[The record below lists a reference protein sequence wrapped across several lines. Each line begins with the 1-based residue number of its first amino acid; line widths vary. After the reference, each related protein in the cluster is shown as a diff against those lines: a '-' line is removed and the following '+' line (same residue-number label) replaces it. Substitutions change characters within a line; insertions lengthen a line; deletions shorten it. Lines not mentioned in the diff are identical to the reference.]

1 MGWTPGGRDCVL
13 FLDSGDGHM
22 NVCLVF
28 FKPNVCCMYIC
39 YISQFKNEETI
50 QIIAP
55 WQVHMTKTGR
65 GNAWRGS
72 GGSGA
77 GWLQLGRGEDLLA
90 AVFRLLISTGLSSLL
105 REAFADLPI

>member
-1 MGWTPGGRDCVL
+1 MCV
-13 FLDSGDGHM
+13 
-22 NVCLVF
+22 V
-28 FKPNVCCMYIC
+28 C
-39 YISQFKNEETI
+39 YISQFKNEEMI

-55 WQVHMTKTGR
+55 WQVHMTKTGQ

-90 AVFRLLISTGLSSLL
+90 AVFCLLISTGLSSLL